1 MYDMKAAIFDM
12 DGTIIDSMWVWKDI
26 DIQYLKKRNIEVPL
40 DLKECIED
48 KSFAQVAQYFKD
60 RFGITDSIEKIQD
73 EWNNMALHEYS
84 NNVFMKKG
92 VKEYINKLRSLG
104 IKIGLATSNC
114 QLLIDAALKNNEITN
129 LFDSITLADEVT
141 RGKNFPDIYLL
152 AAKKLGVLPEE
163 CVVFEDILPAIKGAK
178 AAGMRV
184 VAVHD
189 LDSECNRDEMT
200 FLSDLYIYEYD
211 TFLDAV

>member
-1 MYDMKAAIFDM
+1 MFDMKAAIFDM
-12 DGTIIDSMWVWKDI
+12 DGTIIDSMWVWKKI
-26 DIQYLKKRNIEVPL
+26 DIKYLQKRNIEVPL

-48 KSFAQVAQYFKD
+48 KGFSQVAQYFKD

-73 EWNNMALHEYS
+73 EWNNMAFYEYS
-84 NNVFMKKG
+84 HNVYMKKG
-92 VKEYINKLRSLG
+92 VKEYINKLKSLG

-114 QLLIDAALKNNEITN
+114 QLLIDAALKSNKIDN
-129 LFDSITLADEVT
+129 LFDSITISDEVT

-152 AAKKLGVLPEE
+152 AAKKLGVSPKE
-163 CVVFEDILPAIKGAK
+163 CVVFEDILPAVKGAK

-189 LDSECNRDEMT
+189 ADSECYRDEMT
-200 FLSDLYIYEYD
+200 SLSDLYIYEYES
-211 TFLDAV
+211 FLDAV

>member
-12 DGTIIDSMWVWKDI
+12 DGTIIDSMWIWKEI
-26 DIQYLKKRNIEVPL
+26 DHNYLEKRNIEMPL
-40 DLKECIED
+40 DLKRCIED

-60 RFGITDSIEKIQD
+60 RFGITDSILEIQT
-73 EWNNMALHEYS
+73 EWNDMALYQYS
-84 NNVFMKKG
+84 HNVLMKKG
-92 VKEYINKLRSLG
+92 AKEYINKLKSLG

-114 QLLIDAALKNNEITN
+114 KLLIDAALKSNDIDE
-129 LFDSITLADEVT
+129 LFDSITITDEVK

-152 AAKKLGVLPEE
+152 AAKKLGVSPKE

-189 LDSECNRDEMT
+189 LESECNKDEMT
-200 FLSDLYIYEYD
+200 SLSDLYIYEYE
-211 TFLDAV
+211 TFLNAI

>member
-12 DGTIIDSMWVWKDI
+12 DGTIIDSMWVWKGI
-26 DIQYLKKRNIEVPL
+26 DHNYLKKRNIEMPL
-40 DLKECIED
+40 DLRCCIED

-60 RFGITDSIEKIQD
+60 RFGITDSVEQIQN
-73 EWNNMALHEYS
+73 EWNNMAIYEYS
-84 NNVFMKKG
+84 HNVTMKKG
-92 VKEYINKLRSLG
+92 AKEYINKLKSLG

-114 QLLIDAALKNNEITN
+114 QLLVDVALKNNGLDN
-129 LFDSITLADEVT
+129 LFDSITITDEVT

-152 AAKKLGVLPEE
+152 AAKKLGVSPKE

-189 LDSECNRDEMT
+189 VDSECNKDEMT
-200 FLSDLYIYEYD
+200 SLSDLYIYEYD
-211 TFLDAV
+211 TFLSVG